1 MDIASLAALCVLHLQ
16 APAIYPLPPGQPC
29 PNHTEGRLG
38 AGDLTVALTSS
49 NATDAISRVA
59 YAEAGNQGDSGL
71 AGVVYTI
78 LNRLDDGRWGRT
90 LDAVLNA
97 PHQFEPVS
105 RVGGDWRALPPV
117 SDAKRA
123 RVETIINLALDGR
136 LPDLTGGARFFQ
148 NPRIVKDRA
157 RAQTVSPDLVNFGGA
172 TPTAVIGAHSFFA
185 EAQVHRVGGGGGT
198 GPRRSSATD
207 DNSRRRRSGGGDIL
221 VAPSASEQSRAQDPA
236 AGLQKPLETA
246 SAVPVRRVSNSILI
260 ATDDLLIRP

>member
-1 MDIASLAALCVLHLQ
+1 MT
-16 APAIYPLPPGQPC
+16 G
-29 PNHTEGRLG
+29 
-38 AGDLTVALTSS
+38 ALTSIS
-49 NATDAISRVA
+49 AADAISRVA

-105 RVGGDWRALPPV
+105 RVGGNWRSLPPV

-148 NPRIVKDRA
+148 NPRIVQDRA
-157 RAQTVSPDLVNFGGA
+157 RAGTVSPNLVNFGGA

-185 EAQVHRVGGGGGT
+185 EAQHHLVGGVGGT

-207 DNSRRRRSGGGDIL
+207 DDRRRRRSGGDIL
-221 VAPSASEQSRAQDPA
+221 VVATAREQSQAQDPA
-236 AGLQKPLETA
+236 VGLQRPLETA
-246 SAVPVRRVSNSILI
+246 SAAPLRHASNPILI
-260 ATDDLLIRP
+260 AADDLLIRP

>member
-1 MDIASLAALCVLHLQ
+1 MDIASFAALSVLHMHS
-16 APAIYPLPPGQPC
+16 PTTYPLTPGQSC
-29 PNHTEGRLG
+29 SEHAERSAG
-38 AGDLTVALTSS
+38 ARNYPVAVTS
-49 NATDAISRVA
+49 NDAADAISRVA

-90 LDAVLNA
+90 LDAVLNT

-105 RVGGDWRALPPV
+105 RVGGNWRSLPPV

-148 NPRIVKDRA
+148 NPRIVQDRA
-157 RAQTVSPDLVNFGGA
+157 RAGTVSPNLVNFGGA

-185 EAQVHRVGGGGGT
+185 EAQHRLVGGVGGT

-207 DNSRRRRSGGGDIL
+207 DDRRRRRSGGDIL
-221 VAPSASEQSRAQDPA
+221 VVATARERLQAQDPA
-236 AGLQKPLETA
+236 VGLQRPLETA
-246 SAVPVRRVSNSILI
+246 SAAPLRHASNPILI
-260 ATDDLLIRP
+260 PADDLLIRP